1 MAAVTKLCYHRP
13 CAVSN
18 GSVVLQTKGITD
30 SEDEK
35 LSRRVGQLRPAPEEG
50 WCSGEGARLPL
61 MWPGFDSGLD
71 AMQLR
76 GMSLL
81 FPVLYSAPKGFF
93 PVPVLWLSPLSPK
106 VTIQFG
112 LN

>member
-1 MAAVTKLCYHRP
+1 MAAVTKLCHHRP
-13 CAVSN
+13 CAACN
-18 GSVVLQTKGITD
+18 GPVVLQAKGVTD

-35 LSRRVGQLRPAPEEG
+35 LSRRAGQLHPAPEEG
-50 WCSGEGARLPL
+50 WCSGEGARLPS

-81 FPVLYSAPKGFF
+81 FPVLYSAPRGFC
-93 PVPVLWLSPLSPK
+93 PGRVLWLSNSPK
-106 VTIQFG
+106 IKIQFG
-112 LN
+112 LI

>member
-1 MAAVTKLCYHRP
+1 MAAVTKLCYYRP

-18 GSVVLQTKGITD
+18 GSVVLQTKGVTD

-50 WCSGEGARLPL
+50 WCSGDGARLPP
-61 MWPGFDSGLD
+61 MWPGLDAGLD
-71 AMQLR
+71 AMPLR

-81 FPVLYSAPKGFF
+81 FPVLYSAPKGFC
-93 PVPVLWLSPLSPK
+93 PGRVLWLSPPSPK
-106 VTIQFG
+106 IKIQFG
-112 LN
+112 LI